1 MQTISMKYTDEDSLK
16 EFISINKEIFNKKC
30 TLLIQCYVGVV
41 DLKYIKQLR
50 NNLLDKLPHS
60 IIIGSTTDRAIKSGE
75 INELKETSISFS
87 FFSNTSIKT
96 NFVHCDTENSFQL
109 GMDLIKNCDLSK
121 TKAILTFT
129 DGARTNGEEF
139 LNGLSY
145 NIEKNIPISG
155 GMAGNNK
162 GQETYIFDNNNIT
175 NFGGLIAC
183 FNSDTLIVN
192 TYNSLNWEQIGKKFL
207 ITKCEKN
214 HIYEI
219 NNIPIK
225 DIYKKYLGVDVAKE
239 NIHLVIQF
247 PLVKKI
253 KENNIPRVLLD
264 ITDEYFIY
272 AGNFKKGDE
281 ITFGYGNV
289 QKIMAEAEKIFNNI
303 IKQPTESI
311 FIYSC
316 IAREYFLG
324 NKVDKEL
331 NIFNDITETNG
342 FFTLGEFFHN
352 NGERV
357 FLNQSM
363 TVLTFSETSELPV
376 LKGDFDGFDCIKE
389 KPVDIITHL
398 INSTV
403 YELEKEKIE
412 LQRKKNNFRDLSI
425 KDGLTGLYNRS
436 FFQDEIYNSLKRS
449 KRSNYDTALFFIDL
463 DSFKDINDTY
473 GHEVGDFVLKEI
485 SLRLKK
491 ELRDSDILS
500 RIGGDE
506 FTIIVENFK
515 SKFGLSVLGTN
526 ILECLRKPIK
536 YEDKNLHLSGS
547 IGISVY
553 PDDTQDISE
562 LIKYADIAMYES
574 KNEGKNLYQFYDSDM
589 SKYYIEKM
597 KIKNDL
603 HESIEN
609 KELEVFFQPQI
620 NSSTN
625 KIIGVEALIRWYKK
639 GSFISPIDFIPLA
652 EETDFI
658 ITIDEFVLEESIKMI
673 IKMKLEHNIDIPKL
687 SINMSSKDL
696 EYKGYFDNLKKILK
710 KYNFPGERLE
720 LELTE
725 NIMVK
730 NPDLTIE
737 KIKKI
742 QSLGINVSIDD
753 FGTGFSSISYLKK
766 LPINKIKIDR
776 SFIIGIETDDKDRI
790 IVQTMVDFAKG
801 LGLDV
806 IAEGVESSNEIEILK
821 KIGCFN
827 IQGYFYSRPLAYK
840 DFTQYMINF
849 RK

>member
-1 MQTISMKYTDEDSLK
+1 MKYTGETSLK
-16 EFISINKEIFNKKC
+16 KFIELNKEIFDNRR
-30 TLLIQCYVGVV
+30 TLLIQCYVGIV
-41 DLKYIKQLR
+41 DLKYIENLR
-50 NNLLDKLPHS
+50 SNLLNTLPNA
-60 IIIGSTTDRAIKSGE
+60 IIIGSTTDRAIKGGK

-87 FFSNTSIKT
+87 FFNKTDIQTKFIKGCQKD
-96 NFVHCDTENSFQL
+96 NDSFLLGEN
-109 GMDLIKNCDLSK
+109 LIKNTKLSK

-129 DGARTNGEEF
+129 DGANTNGEEF
-139 LNGLSY
+139 LKGLSKEI
-145 NIEKNIPISG
+145 NNNIPISG

-162 GQETYIFDNNNIT
+162 NQDTYIFDNKNIT
-175 NFGGLIAC
+175 NHGALIAI

-192 TYNSLNWEQIGKKFL
+192 TYNSLNWEQIGKKF
-207 ITKCEKN
+207 IVTKCEKN
-214 HIYEI
+214 IIYEI

-225 DIYKKYLGVDVAKE
+225 EIYKKYLGIEMKKD

-253 KENNIPRVLLD
+253 EENNIPRVLID
-264 ITDEYFIY
+264 IRYDCFIY
-272 AGNFKKGDE
+272 AGNFSIGDE

-289 QKIMAEAEKIFNNI
+289 QKIMMEAEKIFNEI
-303 IKQPTESI
+303 IEQPTESI

-331 NIFNDITETNG
+331 NIFEDIASTNG
-342 FFTLGEFFHN
+342 FFTLGEFFQN
-352 NGERV
+352 NGDRI

-363 TVLTFSETSELPV
+363 TVLTFSESEELPT
-376 LKGDFDGFDCIKE
+376 LSGEFTGFDCIKE

-403 YELEKEKIE
+403 CELEKEKVE
-412 LQRKKNNFRDLSI
+412 LQRKKNNFKNLSI

-436 FFQDEIYNSLKRS
+436 FFQDEIYNALKRS
-449 KRSNYDTALFFIDL
+449 QRSDYDTALFFIDL
-463 DSFKDINDTY
+463 DAFKDINDTY

-485 SLRLKK
+485 SARLKR
-491 ELRDSDILS
+491 ELRDTDILS

-506 FTIIVENFK
+506 FTIIIENFK

-536 YEDKNLHLSGS
+536 FEDKNLHLSGS
-547 IGISVY
+547 IGISIY
-553 PDDTQDISE
+553 PDDTKNVSE
-562 LIKYADIAMYES
+562 LIRYADIAMYES
-574 KNEGKNLYQFYDSDM
+574 KNEGKNLYQFYDNDM

-597 KIKNDL
+597 SIKSDL
-603 HESIEN
+603 HDSIKN

-620 NSSTN
+620 DSESG
-625 KIIGVEALIRWYKK
+625 KLIGVEALIRWYKN
-639 GSFISPIDFIPLA
+639 GNFINPVDFIPLA

-658 ITIDEFVLEESIKMI
+658 IALDEFVLEESIKMI
-673 IKMKLEHNIDIPKL
+673 KKLELEQNIKIPKL
-687 SINMSSKDL
+687 SVNMSSREL
-696 EYKGYFDNLKKILK
+696 EYKGYFENLKRILK
-710 KYNFPGERLE
+710 KHNYPGEKLE

-730 NPDLTIE
+730 NPDLTIK
-737 KIKKI
+737 KIEKI
-742 QSLGINVSIDD
+742 QSLGIHISIDD

-776 SFIIGIETDDKDRI
+776 SFVIGIVSDNRDKI
-790 IVQTMVDFAKG
+790 IVKTMVDFANG

-806 IAEGVESSNEIEILK
+806 IAEGVETFEEVEILK
-821 KIGCFN
+821 EIGCPN
-827 IQGYFYSRPLAYK
+827 IQGYYYSKPLSYNDIVK
-840 DFTQYMINF
+840 YLKGKESF
-849 RK
+849 